1 MLLFCPALSPGVGS
15 GIPAQWGP
23 YNWEPCLL
31 FSPLPPTSSPFHF
44 PPLISYLYSLSEH
57 MDCFFFLRES
67 SVHIKDPG
75 WAGQFVAP
83 FPDSSPSTSHSR
95 PSLHCNHLPRML
107 HCSSISAQRLYR
119 AMCCV
124 CSPHRADVVHSR
136 TLDFSVAKSLQDH
149 VRLSKWACVIDNSL
163 SIKSRFYHT
172 LIRKSRWIE
181 EEENQWKI
189 T

>member
-1 MLLFCPALSPGVGS
+1 M
-15 GIPAQWGP
+15 
-23 YNWEPCLL
+23 
-31 FSPLPPTSSPFHF
+31 PLVLTSSPHF
-44 PPLISYLYSLSEH
+44 LTFSFSPIDILSLFPLWTYGLF
-57 MDCFFFLRES
+57 FFFLRES
-67 SVHIKDPG
+67 LVHIKDPG

-163 SIKSRFYHT
+163 SIKSRLYHT

>member
-1 MLLFCPALSPGVGS
+1 MGFLHSGVLITGS
-15 GIPAQWGP
+15 HAS
-23 YNWEPCLL
+23 CSHL
-31 FSPLPPTSSPFHF
+31 F
-44 PPLISYLYSLSEH
+44 PPLPHLFIFPHWYSISIPSLNIWTV
-57 MDCFFFLRES
+57 FFFLRES

-163 SIKSRFYHT
+163 SIKSRLYHT